1 MSNSLDFIR
10 QYFLTHSLTISCAE
24 SCTGGLVSDRLVQ
37 KSGSSKYFKGSII
50 AYSRQAKEN
59 CLSIPS
65 LLIKDKGVVSKE
77 LVMAMAVACKKQFTT
92 DWVISST
99 GWVEKTNIGQKT
111 QNPVVY
117 IGVLGPNIETAIKLN
132 FNNEPRNK
140 VRENSVTQAFNF
152 LEECIKNKTK

>member
-1 MSNSLDFIR
+1 MLNSLDFLR
-10 QYFLTHSLTISCAE
+10 QYFLTQGLTISCAE

-37 KSGSSKYFKGSII
+37 KSGSSKYFKGAII
-50 AYSRQAKEN
+50 AYSRQIKEDF
-59 CLSIPS
+59 LLIPS
-65 LLIKDKGVVSKE
+65 SLIDEKGIASKE
-77 LVMAMAVACKKQFTT
+77 VAIAMALACKKQFAT
-92 DWVISST
+92 DWAISST
-99 GWVEKTNIGQKT
+99 GWVTEINVGQKK
-111 QNPVVY
+111 QKPVVY